1 MMNQTDI
8 EVLKDLTHVVNTL
21 IEGNYK
27 FKGIKYLYVS
37 CSSHVQITR
46 FRGIDIKMD
55 NGHLEATARGLKT
68 RLEVFA
74 YYNNKCYQLLFE

>member
-1 MMNQTDI
+1 MANQTDI

-27 FKGIKYLYVS
+27 FKGIEYLYIS
-37 CSSHVQITR
+37 CSSHVLITR

-55 NGHLEATARGLKT
+55 SAHLECHGKGIKT
-68 RLEVFA
+68 KLDVFA
-74 YYNNKCYQLLFE
+74 YYNNKCYQLLID